1 MKNVTRKSKVKKVD
15 YSSFKEK
22 DQKDLE
28 ILAKI
33 KSGEVNAYE
42 YFYDKYYQYIQYHC
56 YLSVKNL
63 QVADDLTME
72 ILTKIYLSLD
82 KYSVNHTFNAWVWR
96 IIRNHVVD
104 YIRKS
109 KNEPINR
116 NVNSVIQSF
125 ESNDSDINVSSVD
138 LSTGELNPQE
148 TLEANNTS
156 KIRKAFVSNLLNS
169 MSEKERMILIHYY
182 YDEMSYDEI
191 AAKLNIG
198 LSAMKV
204 TLMRA
209 KEKLK
214 NRIGSIDKVSHLFAQ

>member
-1 MKNVTRKSKVKKVD
+1 
-15 YSSFKEK
+15 
-22 DQKDLE
+22 
-28 ILAKI
+28 
-33 KSGEVNAYE
+33 
-42 YFYDKYYQYIQYHC
+42 
-56 YLSVKNL
+56 
-63 QVADDLTME
+63 
-72 ILTKIYLSLD
+72 
-82 KYSVNHTFNAWVWR
+82 VNHTFNAWVWR

-138 LSTGELNPQE
+138 LSTGDPNPQDV
-148 TLEANNTS
+148 LEANNTS
-156 KIRKAFVSNLLNS
+156 NIRKAFVSNLLNS

-191 AAKLNIG
+191 AEKLEIG
-198 LSAMKV
+198 LSSMKV